1 MVARIRVRIHGSCH
15 SSIPQAP
22 QLGTG
27 LGWTGLCWLRA
38 QNWTRASWAGEGLG
52 QHIADLY
59 LILVGAGF
67 GSNAVL
73 TVTLAWVLPSSPPE
87 GGKKLRCQE
96 TIWLEVQNLDLKL

>member
-27 LGWTGLCWLRA
+27 LGWTGLCWLQA
-38 QNWTRASWAGEGLG
+38 QNWTRAFWAGEGLG